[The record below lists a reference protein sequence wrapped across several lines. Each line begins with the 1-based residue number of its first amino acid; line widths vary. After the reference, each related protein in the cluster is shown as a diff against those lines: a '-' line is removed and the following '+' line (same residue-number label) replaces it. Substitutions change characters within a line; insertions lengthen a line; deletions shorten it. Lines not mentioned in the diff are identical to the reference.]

1 MEATR
6 LIGNR
11 REQQSVRLWLELL
24 RCAKLQEQ
32 RLGSRM
38 KKAFGHSLTRFDVLS
53 QLYRSEGS
61 TLPVTA
67 LADKLLASASRNI
80 TGLVDRMVDDGLV
93 ERRANPDDRRS
104 FTISLTDRGRAVFE
118 EMAREHARWV
128 AGGFEGLSQGELK
141 SLQST
146 MISLREHLEQGGEA

>member
-1 MEATR
+1 MEAAR

-38 KKAFGHSLTRFDVLS
+38 KKTFGQSLTRFDVLS
-53 QLYRSEGS
+53 QLYRSEDA

-67 LADKLLASASRNI
+67 LATRLLASTSRNI
-80 TGLVDRMVDDGLV
+80 TRLVDRMEDDDLV

-104 FTISLTDRGRAVFE
+104 FTISLTDKGRAVFE
-118 EMAREHARWV
+118 EMAIEHARWV
-128 AGGFEGLSQGELK
+128 ADGFEGLSQRDLR
-141 SLQST
+141 SLQTT
-146 MISLREHLEQGGEA
+146 MIGLREHLEQD

>member
-1 MEATR
+1 MKADR

-24 RCAKLQEQ
+24 RCAKLQEK

-38 KKAFGHSLTRFDVLS
+38 QKTFGQSLTRFDVLS
-53 QLYRSEGS
+53 QLYRAENS

-67 LADKLLASASRNI
+67 LATRLLASTSKNI
-80 TGLVDRMVDDGLV
+80 TRLVDRMEDDGLV

-104 FTISLTDRGRAVFE
+104 FTISLTDTGRAVFE
-118 EMAREHARWV
+118 QMATEHARWV
-128 AGGFEGLSQGELK
+128 ADGFEGLSQKDLQ

-146 MISLREHLEQGGEA
+146 MIGLREHLEQD

>member
-1 MEATR
+1 MESAR

-32 RLGSRM
+32 RLGSRL
-38 KKAFGHSLTRFDVLS
+38 KKTFGQSLTRFDVLS
-53 QLYRSEGS
+53 QLYRSEES

-67 LADKLLASASRNI
+67 LATRLLASTSKNI
-80 TGLVDRMVDDGLV
+80 TRLVDRMEDDDLV

-104 FTISLTDRGRAVFE
+104 FTISLTAKGRAVFE
-118 EMAREHARWV
+118 EMAIEHARWV
-128 AGGFEGLSQGELK
+128 ADGFEGLSQRDLK

-146 MISLREHLEQGGEA
+146 MIGLREHLEQD

>member
-1 MEATR
+1 MEAPR

-38 KKAFGHSLTRFDVLS
+38 KKAFGQSLTRFDVLS
-53 QLYRSEGS
+53 QLYRSERQ

-67 LADKLLASASRNI
+67 LATRLLASTSRNI
-80 TGLVDRMVDDGLV
+80 TGLVDRMESDGLV
-93 ERRANPDDRRS
+93 ERRANPSDRRS
-104 FTISLTDRGRAVFE
+104 FTISLTDKGRDVFE
-118 EMAREHARWV
+118 EMAIEHARWV
-128 AGGFEGLSQGELK
+128 ADGFEGLSQRDLK

-146 MISLREHLEQGGEA
+146 MIGLREHLEQE

>member
-1 MEATR
+1 MEAER

-38 KKAFGHSLTRFDVLS
+38 KKTFGQSLTRFDVLS
-53 QLYRSEGS
+53 QLYRADDS
-61 TLPVTA
+61 TLSVTV
-67 LADKLLASASRNI
+67 LATRLLASTSRNI
-80 TGLVDRMVDDGLV
+80 TRLVDRMEDDGLV

-104 FTISLTDRGRAVFE
+104 FTISLTRKGRQVFE

-128 AGGFEGLSQGELK
+128 ADGFEGLSQKDLQ

-146 MISLREHLEQGGEA
+146 MIGLREHLEHE